1 MRFSTSTLIAG
12 TEIVPWLAA
21 TGELA
26 YSPESPPERDYFFQ
40 YSWVFPGI
48 LRDGANRRRHYWFGD
63 PSKDDPKVKLLFRF
77 WNEARRGAYNP
88 LFVSPGVAALATD
101 LTAPVAAYRHHD
113 VHPSGHTTERLI
125 LMQHGSYH
133 IGDLESQPRVDQG
146 EAVLYRGVQKAETYV
161 LHRLTT
167 AEIHR
172 RVMDVHARSL
182 TDSVVSFNTAHC
194 NLMRCETG
202 YLNDGSFLF
211 DGLCREAGLDPDA
224 PPIRSVIYS
233 GYALEEW
240 CASRK
245 FGPNYVKF
253 RTPLTNIRI
262 TTFVAGETE
271 VKVIDPNKLEVIEA
285 VGCRVREAHI

>member
-1 MRFSTSTLIAG
+1 MADA
-12 TEIVPWLAA
+12 EVVPWLAA

-26 YSPESPPERDYFFQ
+26 YSPQSPPERDYFFQ
-40 YSWVFPGI
+40 YSWVVPGI
-48 LRDGANRRRHYWFGD
+48 LRESTNKRRHYWFGN
-63 PSKDDPKVKLLFRF
+63 PSKDNPKVRLLFRF
-77 WNEARRGAYNP
+77 WNQARRGAYNP
-88 LFVSPGVAALATD
+88 LFLSNGVAKPGAD
-101 LTAPVAAYRHHD
+101 VNAPVAAYRHHD
-113 VHPSGHTTERLI
+113 VHPSGHTDERLI

-161 LHRLTT
+161 LHRLAT
-167 AEIHR
+167 AETR
-172 RVMDVHARSL
+172 GRVMAVHARNL
-182 TDSVVSFNTAHC
+182 RDSVASFNAAHC

-211 DGLCREAGLDPDA
+211 DGLCMEAGLEPEA
-224 PPIRSVIYS
+224 PPIRSVIDS
-233 GYALEEW
+233 GYALAEW

-271 VKVIDPNKLEVIEA
+271 VKVIDPNKLDVIEA
-285 VGCRVREAHI
+285 VGCRVREVDI

>member
-21 TGELA
+21 AGKLA

-40 YSWVFPGI
+40 YSWVVPGI
-48 LRDGANRRRHYWFGD
+48 LREGTNKRRHYWFGD
-63 PSKDDPKVKLLFRF
+63 PLKDHPKVRLLFRF
-77 WNEARRGAYNP
+77 WNAARRGARDP
-88 LFVSPGVAALATD
+88 LFVSNGMAGPDVD
-101 LTAPVAAYRHHD
+101 VTAPVAAFRHHD
-113 VHPSGHTTERLI
+113 VHPSGHAAECLI

-133 IGDLESQPRVDQG
+133 IGEIESQLRIEHG
-146 EAVLYRGVQKAETYV
+146 EAVLYRGVQTAETYV

-167 AEIHR
+167 PEIRR
-172 RVMDVHARSL
+172 RVMAVHARSL
-182 TDSVVSFNTAHC
+182 TDSVASFNAAHC

-211 DGLCREAGLDPDA
+211 DGLCRETGLDPTTPA
-224 PPIRSVIYS
+224 IRSTLYS

-271 VKVIDPNKLEVIEA
+271 VKVIDPNKLDVIEA
-285 VGCRVREAHI
+285 IGCTVREVHI